1 MSLTS
6 LNKHTWKEYQY
17 QYAND
22 NSPPRRMWTCDH
34 NRIHE
39 ESANVYVLFSNN
51 GVYLDHKAASLEEA
65 KEFFDKVS

>member
-6 LNKHTWKEYQY
+6 LNRHSWKEYMY
-17 QYAND
+17 KYSND
-22 NSPPRRMWTCDH
+22 NTPPKRMWTCDH

-39 ESANVYVLFSNN
+39 ESENVYVLFSNT

-65 KEFFDKVS
+65 KEFFAKVS

>member
-1 MSLTS
+1 
-6 LNKHTWKEYQY
+6 
-17 QYAND
+17 
-22 NSPPRRMWTCDH
+22 MWTCDH